1 MKLVTFQ
8 DDQGRRHKSLIRD
21 NDTDPTIGL
30 IQSPPDLS
38 QLDWQAMQVNLHN
51 ALLDKGILTV
61 SDAQD
66 RVSDFNQCVLAA
78 IGKPLFSL
86 YQMEALNNG

>member
-1 MKLVTFQ
+1 MKLVSFQ
-8 DDQGRRHKSLIRD
+8 DDDGRRHKSLIRN

-38 QLDWQAMQVNLHN
+38 QLDWRAMEVNLHN
-51 ALLDKGILTV
+51 ALLDKGILTL
-61 SDAQD
+61 SDAQS

-78 IGKPLFSL
+78 IGKPLFGL
-86 YQMEALNNG
+86 YQKEFDNG